1 MTSIHPPRI
10 ATWLLRRFSA
20 GPHAEAIA
28 GDLLEQYQSIRSP
41 LWYWRQVLSAVI
53 ADMAGSVMAHKAR
66 TAGALVGGWIVYFAL
81 SFPANAVITSLR
93 RPTLRWLAWAGLPKY
108 GPEFRFTSTTQLV
121 LHIESSVI
129 VYVACVITGWI
140 VAKLTRSSAS
150 VAALALSVLVFEYG
164 MMIAIRGDDTTG
176 GRQARRFP
184 SRLIFLVVGR
194 PLSVLLG
201 GLLAIKEPRRTVTSV

>member
-20 GPHAEAIA
+20 GPHGEAIA

-53 ADMAGSVMAHKAR
+53 ADMAGSVMRHKAR

-81 SFPANAVITSLR
+81 SFPATAVVRSLR
-93 RPTLRWLAWAGLPKY
+93 RPTLRWLGGISAEAYSKHG
-108 GPEFRFTSTTQLV
+108 GPEPTVRLMLQIEGSLV
-121 LHIESSVI
+121 
-129 VYVACVITGWI
+129 VYVACLITGWI

-164 MMIAIRGDDTTG
+164 MIAILSTTQPWPAG
-176 GRQARRFP
+176 ATFP
-184 SRLIFLVVGR
+184 IESLFLAAGR
-194 PLSVLLG
+194 PLSVLVG
-201 GLLAIKEPRRTVTSV
+201 GLLAIKEPRRSIANS